1 MGRVVYDN
9 KSLVIIEFLLLQIL
23 RYAFA
28 LETFSIEGLR
38 KTIIEMWMRAN
49 QNQLWNPKNTI
60 FFESLDPCVR
70 EKSSKST
77 YTPFGCWYLG
87 A

>member
-38 KTIIEMWMRAN
+38 KTIIEM
-49 QNQLWNPKNTI
+49 
-60 FFESLDPCVR
+60 
-70 EKSSKST
+70 
-77 YTPFGCWYLG
+77 
-87 A
+87 